1 MSAPGEPGHLATFH
15 LELVEWARRTEQG
28 DHDVG
33 EDGDNG
39 DGDDDLDVYYHYAV
53 TNYADDEDDDVIV
66 T

>member
-1 MSAPGEPGHLATFH
+1 MSAPGEPGHLAICH
-15 LELVEWARRTEQG
+15 LELVEWARRTGQG

-39 DGDDDLDVYYHYAV
+39 DGDDDLDVYHHYAV

>member
-1 MSAPGEPGHLATFH
+1 MSVPGERGHLAICH